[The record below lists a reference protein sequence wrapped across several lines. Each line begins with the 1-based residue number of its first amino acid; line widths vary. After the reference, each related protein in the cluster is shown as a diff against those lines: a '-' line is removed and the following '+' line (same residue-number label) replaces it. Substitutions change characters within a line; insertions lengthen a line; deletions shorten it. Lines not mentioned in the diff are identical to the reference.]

1 LAIFYPFLKDISG
14 PILTIFQPAFLAI
27 FVLYFYYIY
36 LAARK
41 KIKYSQF
48 SIIALSLGIMGGIYD
63 ILIHMGYLAPP
74 FLSDFFI
81 LGTIFLMAIYLAEK
95 NIKNYKRFKK
105 RSNKFKQMVKIELKE
120 KEHHKSDLEKKME
133 IELKEK
139 TRDVKI
145 KNRLLELEKISLED
159 ILGHLHEQK
168 ISKDNLLNNLG
179 QGYLTFNKEGV
190 IHEGASIITEEL
202 LDIDLYESESR
213 GYKIWDIL
221 FKKEDEK
228 IFLKKWIEKLW
239 EGKLS
244 FKDLNQ
250 LAPKKIYDG
259 KNRDIEIEFRPIYR
273 KNSKR
278 SIERVILIITNK
290 TEEKKLKERIEKSI
304 QEADFIKNCLA
315 QPMEFL
321 DLIEDTNIFFIS
333 LKGQKEINFIF
344 ERRKLHTLKARF
356 GQFGLKKISFLIN
369 NIENLMVEDDNTKL
383 IEKLKHLE
391 KVIDDLLINNK
402 IVVDAAKKNLVDVGY
417 AIPVTRIMEK
427 LKEFSTFEDF
437 HFYIYQ
443 NFFLSDLRDK
453 FNRYRP
459 LINEIAETQGKSVEW
474 ELTGDKIIVNTEKYR
489 DFINSSIHIFRNIID
504 HGIESED
511 ERIEKSKPQHGHI
524 KLGFKVNHEN
534 FLIEIKDDGQGI
546 DHENVKQKILE
557 KKLKREEEMNQM
569 RPEDIIQLVFLHG
582 FTTNNNITEISGRGV
597 GLDAVK
603 MEVEKIGGKISISS
617 KVDEGVIFSIELPII
632 A

>member
-1 LAIFYPFLKDISG
+1 
-14 PILTIFQPAFLAI
+14 
-27 FVLYFYYIY
+27 
-36 LAARK
+36 
-41 KIKYSQF
+41 
-48 SIIALSLGIMGGIYD
+48 
-63 ILIHMGYLAPP
+63 
-74 FLSDFFI
+74 
-81 LGTIFLMAIYLAEK
+81 
-95 NIKNYKRFKK
+95 
-105 RSNKFKQMVKIELKE
+105 
-120 KEHHKSDLEKKME
+120 
-133 IELKEK
+133 
-139 TRDVKI
+139 
-145 KNRLLELEKISLED
+145 
-159 ILGHLHEQK
+159 
-168 ISKDNLLNNLG
+168 
-179 QGYLTFNKEGV
+179 
-190 IHEGASIITEEL
+190 
-202 LDIDLYESESR
+202 
-213 GYKIWDIL
+213 
-221 FKKEDEK
+221 
-228 IFLKKWIEKLW
+228 
-239 EGKLS
+239 
-244 FKDLNQ
+244 
-250 LAPKKIYDG
+250 
-259 KNRDIEIEFRPIYR
+259 
-273 KNSKR
+273 
-278 SIERVILIITNK
+278 
-290 TEEKKLKERIEKSI
+290 
-304 QEADFIKNCLA
+304 
-315 QPMEFL
+315 
-321 DLIEDTNIFFIS
+321 
-333 LKGQKEINFIF
+333 
-344 ERRKLHTLKARF
+344 
-356 GQFGLKKISFLIN
+356 
-369 NIENLMVEDDNTKL
+369 MVEDDNTKL

-443 NFFLSDLRDK
+443 NFFLSDLREK

-489 DFINSSIHIFRNIID
+489 DFVNSSIHIFRNIID

-603 MEVEKIGGKISISS
+603 TEVEKIGGKISISS